1 MSQQVN
7 FKLKSVI
14 NSTVDTRLKNNNG
27 SGGTSS
33 GSGNHESLSSFY
45 EKRKNDS
52 AHVGR
57 NTTYDVVGKRDYK
70 TLFDERKYKF

>member
-1 MSQQVN
+1 MN
-7 FKLKSVI
+7 FKLKEVI
-14 NSTVDTRLKNNNG
+14 YSTVDTRLKTKQHDN
-27 SGGTSS
+27 
-33 GSGNHESLSSFY
+33 LASFY

-70 TLFDERKYKF
+70 TLFDEKKYKW